1 MAIPEQVR
9 IDQGSRRV
17 GRTLIAWVI
26 VAFVLQACVW
36 TGWLLFAARHQVAE
50 VPLET
55 QSR

>member
-1 MAIPEQVR
+1 MTTPEPVR

-26 VAFVLQACVW
+26 AAFVLQACVW

-50 VPLET
+50 VPLATE
-55 QSR
+55 SR